1 MRKVIY
7 HFHIH
12 FIKIEHLKKLNI
24 DEGYSYDRRQH
35 HVTKEKIGQTHT
47 LVPKFKMP
55 RDIAKVAPAYSEK
68 DFLMNQDIEREMM
81 KEIQGVFETNDYLT
95 KIDKVFSL
103 LDYNY
108 STIRSNIRCGM
119 VTNWKEIMEELD
131 EVYKKVLLK
140 IQKTIQTKKMEYL
153 GNGSNADTEFMN
165 LCFIYNHC
173 ETSILHFVYPIIAL
187 CDEYSS
193 VVTETLTEKSG
204 LPEAL
209 GLEISGW

>member
-1 MRKVIY
+1 
-7 HFHIH
+7 
-12 FIKIEHLKKLNI
+12 
-24 DEGYSYDRRQH
+24 
-35 HVTKEKIGQTHT
+35 
-47 LVPKFKMP
+47 
-55 RDIAKVAPAYSEK
+55 
-68 DFLMNQDIEREMM
+68 MNQDIEREMM
-81 KEIQGVFETNDYLT
+81 KEIQGVFETNEYLT

-119 VTNWKEIMEELD
+119 VTNWIEIMVELE

-140 IQKTIQTKKMEYL
+140 IQKTIQTKKMKYH